1 VLGKKIIFFKQIIE
15 YMRLIRYG
23 PITVNPRKQPSKT
36 LFTGRRSKYEIL
48 AGEEEEKRR
57 LRRER
62 NRVAATKCRE
72 KRENILNDLEIKCA
86 NESNKYTSLFEAIQ
100 QLEQR
105 KQHLQSILSNH
116 IVNCPLQQSSMVFGD
131 TNFLSSI
138 SETPAPPL
146 PPHQLQLIA
155 NNEEEF
161 GRFLQPS
168 PVLTNSA
175 YNTDQ
180 SNYLF
185 NSQQLE
191 QQQQSTIT
199 MNSSSLERI
208 ISSLHS
214 PTSFIDNNNNC
225 SGLYNSAYG
234 SSCAQQHSSSS
245 EDDSLPP
252 THKNSYVC

>member
-1 VLGKKIIFFKQIIE
+1 
-15 YMRLIRYG
+15 MRLIRYG
-23 PITVNPRKQPSKT
+23 PVTVNPRKRPSKT

-100 QLEQR
+100 QLEKR

-138 SETPAPPL
+138 TETPAIPI
-146 PPHQLQLIA
+146 PHQQLELIA
-155 NNEEEF
+155 NDEEEF
-161 GRFLQPS
+161 SRFLQPA

-185 NSQQLE
+185 DS
-191 QQQQSTIT
+191 QQQQQQQTIT

-208 ISSLHS
+208 ISSLNS
-214 PTSFIDNNNNC
+214 PTTYIDNNNNC
-225 SGLYNSAYG
+225 SGLFNSAYG